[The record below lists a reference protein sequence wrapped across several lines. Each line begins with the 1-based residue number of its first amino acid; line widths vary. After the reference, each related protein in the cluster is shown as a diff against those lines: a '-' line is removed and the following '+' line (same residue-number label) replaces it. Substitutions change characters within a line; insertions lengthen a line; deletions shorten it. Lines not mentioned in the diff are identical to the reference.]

1 VSRLTEIRFD
11 DDVVVRARGGEQA
24 AQSHIYTTL
33 APAVFGLIRRIV
45 GHRALAEDLFQDTM
59 MVVFE
64 RLGSFRGEAP
74 LGAWVR
80 QVAVTRCLMYLRSP
94 WHRARIALDR
104 LDEPAPSRD
113 RSGGVLERRPQDEG
127 LRLSLPDGW
136 SDQMDLERALDTLS
150 PTARAVVWLYDVE
163 GYSHEE
169 IARQFGRSV
178 SFSKSQLARAHARL
192 REWYEPQTDGQ
203 PCAPT

>member
-1 VSRLTEIRFD
+1 MSRLTEIAVSED
-11 DDVVVRARGGEQA
+11 IVLRARCGEESAQA
-24 AQSHIYTTL
+24 HIYEQL
-33 APAVFGLIRRIV
+33 APAVHGLIRRIV
-45 GHRALAEDLFQDTM
+45 GNRALAEDLFQDTM
-59 MVVFE
+59 MTVFE

-94 WHRARIALDR
+94 WHRARLTLERSD
-104 LDEPAPSRD
+104 DVPYGSD
-113 RSGGVLERRPQDEG
+113 RSGESRSRDEI
-127 LRLSLPDGW
+127 LRIAMPDGW
-136 SDQMDLERALDTLS
+136 SDQMDLERALASLS

-169 IARQFGRSV
+169 IARQFGRTV

>member
-1 VSRLTEIRFD
+1 VSRLTEIAISAD
-11 DDVVVRARGGEQA
+11 IVLRARCGEEGAQA
-24 AQSHIYTTL
+24 HIYEQL
-33 APAVFGLIRRIV
+33 APAVHGLIRRIV
-45 GHRALAEDLFQDTM
+45 ANRALAEDLFQDTM
-59 MVVFE
+59 MTVFE
-64 RLGSFRGEAP
+64 RLESFRGEAP

-94 WHRARIALDR
+94 WHRARLA
-104 LDEPAPSRD
+104 
-113 RSGGVLERRPQDEG
+113 LERSDGVPDGGGSSQHRPRDDI
-127 LRLSLPDGW
+127 LRIALPDGW
-136 SDQMDLERALDTLS
+136 SDQMDLERALATLS

-169 IARQFGRSV
+169 IAQQFGRTV